1 MDAGEEEPFSTRQEP
16 PTSILWY
23 WSLIW
28 LHFPS
33 KSSPEKE
40 AFKKRAKLQQENS
53 EETDENEAE
62 EVRTTLPFHGLTSM
76 SCWGG
81 DSIGVIGGGAGRCL

>member
-1 MDAGEEEPFSTRQEP
+1 MLEKSHSTKQEP

-40 AFKKRAKLQQENS
+40 AFKKRAKLQAENS
-53 EETDENEAE
+53 EETDENEPE
-62 EVRTTLPFHGLTSM
+62 EVRAALAFHGLTSV
-76 SCWGG
+76 S
-81 DSIGVIGGGAGRCL
+81 SLA